1 MSESLHS
8 RWAEIRWGDEVVYE
22 PRSSSPETI
31 PEVPVLRRRTVTEVR
46 MSRAPQSSVSSVRG
60 RNTLARVERV
70 VKRTTTQSTQT
81 PPLCQLRAS
90 KQDTGSKIP
99 FRTSVEDNTGI
110 TKPYVSDQT
119 TPAPKSVR
127 TVGTTGSK
135 VYLEVRSNTC
145 WKCGKTCPSRQECRG
160 PPLLFCSRC
169 GLIGTQ
175 TRYCECVPRKL
186 APRPPATRSEQPAR
200 HPCARCTER
209 EAMQR
214 KMR

>member
-1 MSESLHS
+1 
-8 RWAEIRWGDEVVYE
+8 
-22 PRSSSPETI
+22 
-31 PEVPVLRRRTVTEVR
+31 

-60 RNTLARVERV
+60 RNYLAGVEKV

-81 PPLCQLRAS
+81 PPLCQLRA
-90 KQDTGSKIP
+90 
-99 FRTSVEDNTGI
+99 N
-110 TKPYVSDQT
+110 QT

-127 TVGTTGSK
+127 TVGTMGSK
-135 VYLEVRSNTC
+135 VYLEVRPNTC

-186 APRPPATRSEQPAR
+186 APRPTATRSEQPALR
-200 HPCARCTER
+200 PCARCTER
-209 EAMQR
+209 EATQR
-214 KMR
+214 REERTTHQKMREKKDDGENITNKKKIPVFLFPNPVNCVKQYRA

>member
-1 MSESLHS
+1 MFLLFCDFLVQAKRMSESLHS

-60 RNTLARVERV
+60 RNYLAGVERV
-70 VKRTTTQSTQT
+70 MKRTTTQSTQT
-81 PPLCQLRAS
+81 PPLCQLRAH
-90 KQDTGSKIP
+90 
-99 FRTSVEDNTGI
+99 
-110 TKPYVSDQT
+110 QT

-127 TVGTTGSK
+127 TVGTMGSK

-145 WKCGKTCPSRQECRG
+145 WKCGKTCPSRQKCRG

-169 GLIGTQ
+169 GLMGTQ